1 MLLSRRFIW
10 IFRGAEWLVL
20 LSWILS
26 ANVYKQFKTTP
37 ELLLPFVI
45 FGIGFFGLSF
55 IFPINRLL
63 WQRRL
68 YLYVQM
74 GLLVAAQVIFVGF
87 STLFLVFIVKA
98 CFLLR
103 FKELILFT
111 CISGLAFVLGQTWG
125 VSTSTFAQDM
135 LTKLKQCELV
145 SADFGS
151 FSDLAPGLADFI
163 AFNALIVLLNYILR
177 AERKSRLK
185 AEALTQE
192 VEALATKLE
201 RTRIAREIHD
211 SLGHTL
217 TTLGVKAE
225 LAQTIRDSNPEKA
238 LQTLDTIKQL
248 VDICLQDVRRAV
260 KTMREE
266 DFDLNVALP
275 TLFNEFQ
282 VSTRALQVRYSVELP
297 SLSLH
302 ISHQLYCIVQEGL
315 TNIRKHAGAKNINLR
330 GYATTEYIMI
340 DLEDDGKGFNDNEEH
355 SNGFGLCGMRER
367 VKLLNGEIQIHSILN
382 QGTSIHVR
390 IPR

>member
-1 MLLSRRFIW
+1 MLLSRQFIW
-10 IFRGAEWLVL
+10 IFRGAEWLVM

-26 ANVYKQFKTTP
+26 AFIHNHFKNTQQS
-37 ELLLPFVI
+37 LLNFVI
-45 FGIGFFGLSF
+45 FGVAFFALSF
-55 IFPINRLL
+55 IFPIHRPL

-74 GLLVAAQVIFVGF
+74 ILLVAAQVMLVGF

-98 CFLLR
+98 CFLLG
-103 FKELILFT
+103 FKEVILFT
-111 CISGLAFVLGQTWG
+111 CISGIAFVLGQSWG
-125 VSTSTFAQDM
+125 VSTSTIAQEM

-145 SADFGS
+145 SSDYTS

-192 VEALATKLE
+192 IEALATTLE

-238 LQTLDTIKQL
+238 LQTLDIIKQL
-248 VDICLQDVRRAV
+248 VDTCLQDVRHAV

-275 TLFNEFQ
+275 ILLNEFQ
-282 VSTRALQVRYSVELP
+282 VSARSLQIRYSIELP
-297 SLSLH
+297 NLSLH
-302 ISHQLYCIVQEGL
+302 INHQLYCIVQEGL
-315 TNIRKHAGAKNINLR
+315 TNIRKHAGAKTINLNA
-330 GYATTEYIMI
+330 YATSEYII
-340 DLEDDGKGFNDNEEH
+340 LNLEDDGQGFDDNKVH
-355 SNGFGLCGMRER
+355 DGFGLRGMRER
-367 VKLLNGEIQIHSILN
+367 VKLLSGEIQIHSILN
-382 QGTSIHVR
+382 QGTSIQVR

>member
-1 MLLSRRFIW
+1 MLLSRQFIW
-10 IFRGAEWLVL
+10 IFRGAEWLVM

-26 ANVYKQFKTTP
+26 AFIYNQFKTTP
-37 ELLLPFVI
+37 HLLLAFVI
-45 FGIGFFGLSF
+45 FGVAFFVLSL
-55 IFPINRLL
+55 IFPVNRPL

-74 GLLVAAQVIFVGF
+74 GLLVAAQVMLVGF

-103 FKELILFT
+103 FKEVILFT
-111 CISGLAFVLGQTWG
+111 CISGLGFVLGQAWG
-125 VSTSTFAQDM
+125 VSTSTIAQEM

-145 SADFGS
+145 SSNFS
-151 FSDLAPGLADFI
+151 PFSDLAPGLADFV

-192 VEALATKLE
+192 IEALATTLE

-238 LQTLDTIKQL
+238 LQTLDIIKQL
-248 VDICLQDVRRAV
+248 VDTCLQDVRHAV

-275 TLFNEFQ
+275 ILLNEFQ
-282 VSTRALQVRYSVELP
+282 VSARSLQIRYSIELP
-297 SLSLH
+297 NLSLH
-302 ISHQLYCIVQEGL
+302 INHQLYCIVQEGL
-315 TNIRKHAGAKNINLR
+315 TNIRKHAGAKTINLNA
-330 GYATTEYIMI
+330 YATSEYII
-340 DLEDDGKGFNDNEEH
+340 LNLEDDGQGFDDNKVH
-355 SNGFGLCGMRER
+355 DGFGLRGMRER
-367 VKLLNGEIQIHSILN
+367 VKLLSGEIQIHSILN
-382 QGTSIHVR
+382 QGTSIQVR